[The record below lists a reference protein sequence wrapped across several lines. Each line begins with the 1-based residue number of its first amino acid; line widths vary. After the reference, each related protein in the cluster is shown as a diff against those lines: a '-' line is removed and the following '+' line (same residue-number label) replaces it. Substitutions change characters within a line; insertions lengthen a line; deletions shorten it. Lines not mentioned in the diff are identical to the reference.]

1 MCFIL
6 GRWGMNQSKNMAEN
20 KKQVTDLIQDI
31 LDELSSMRTHLPN
44 GELKIIQM
52 SIEELKQ
59 SQADMKKDLSDLK
72 KKLLDPDDGV
82 IVKVNENTKFREAQ
96 EEEEKEFKE
105 MLLEHSELVKW
116 KGTVTKTL
124 WIIFSALVGIL
135 TKMFFLDK

>member
-1 MCFIL
+1 
-6 GRWGMNQSKNMAEN
+6 MADN

-82 IVKVNENTKFREAQ
+82 IVKVNENTKFRESQ

>member
-1 MCFIL
+1 
-6 GRWGMNQSKNMAEN
+6 MNQSKNMADN

-82 IVKVNENTKFREAQ
+82 IVKVNENTKFREVQ

>member
-1 MCFIL
+1 
-6 GRWGMNQSKNMAEN
+6 MNQSKNMADN

-82 IVKVNENTKFREAQ
+82 IVKVNENTKFRESQ

>member
-1 MCFIL
+1 
-6 GRWGMNQSKNMAEN
+6 MNLIKGMAEN
-20 KKQVTDLIQDI
+20 RKQVTDLMQSI
-31 LDELSSMRTHLPN
+31 LDELSSMKTKLPN

-52 SIEELKQ
+52 NIEELKQ

-82 IVKVNENTKFREAQ
+82 IIKVNENTKFRESQ
-96 EEEEKEFKE
+96 EEDEKTFRE
-105 MLLEHSELVKW
+105 MLMEHSELVKW
-116 KGTVTKTL
+116 KGTVTKTI

>member
-1 MCFIL
+1 
-6 GRWGMNQSKNMAEN
+6 MNQSKNMAEN

-82 IVKVNENTKFREAQ
+82 IVKVNENTKFRESQ

>member
-1 MCFIL
+1 
-6 GRWGMNQSKNMAEN
+6 MADN

-82 IVKVNENTKFREAQ
+82 IVKVNENTKFREVQ

>member
-1 MCFIL
+1 L
-6 GRWGMNQSKNMAEN
+6 GRWGINLIKGMAEN
-20 KKQVTDLIQDI
+20 RKQVTDLMQSI
-31 LDELSSMRTHLPN
+31 LDELSSMKTKLPN

-52 SIEELKQ
+52 NIEELKQ

-82 IVKVNENTKFREAQ
+82 IIKVNENTKFRESQ
-96 EEEEKEFKE
+96 EDNEKDFRE
-105 MLLEHSELVKW
+105 MLMEHSELVKW
-116 KGTVTKTL
+116 KGTVTKTI

>member
-1 MCFIL
+1 
-6 GRWGMNQSKNMAEN
+6 MNQSKSMADN
-20 KKQVTDLIQDI
+20 KKQVTDLMQDI
-31 LDELSSMRTHLPN
+31 LDELSTMRTKLPN

-52 SIEELKQ
+52 NIEELKQ

-82 IVKVNENTKFREAQ
+82 IVKVNENTKYRESQ
-96 EEEEKEFKE
+96 EEDEKDFKE
-105 MLLEHSELVKW
+105 MLMEHSELVKW

-135 TKMFFLDK
+135 TKMFLIDK

>member
-1 MCFIL
+1 
-6 GRWGMNQSKNMAEN
+6 MNQSKNMADN

>member
-1 MCFIL
+1 M
-6 GRWGMNQSKNMAEN
+6 QS
-20 KKQVTDLIQDI
+20 I
-31 LDELSSMRTHLPN
+31 LDELSSMKTKLPN

-52 SIEELKQ
+52 NIEELKQ

-82 IVKVNENTKFREAQ
+82 IIKVNENTKFRESQ
-96 EEEEKEFKE
+96 EDNEKDFRE
-105 MLLEHSELVKW
+105 MLMEHSELVKW
-116 KGTVTKTL
+116 KGTVTKTI

>member
-1 MCFIL
+1 
-6 GRWGMNQSKNMAEN
+6 MADN
-20 KKQVTDLIQDI
+20 KKQVTDLMQDI
-31 LDELSSMRTHLPN
+31 LDELSTMRTKLPN

-52 SIEELKQ
+52 NIEELKQ

-82 IVKVNENTKFREAQ
+82 IVKVNENTKYRESQ
-96 EEEEKEFKE
+96 EEEEKDFKE
-105 MLLEHSELVKW
+105 MLMEHSELVKW

-135 TKMFFLDK
+135 TKMFLLDK